1 MKQSTQGTKVTNAV
15 VKGTKVVTGS
25 SSATK
30 IGLSQPKRRGQGNK

>member
-1 MKQSTQGTKVTNAV
+1 MKGSSGGTKPVNHV